1 MKTLRIIRGRILLPV
16 LASVLLA
23 SHPTDAATQY
33 AAGSITWDNAL
44 TAAWAAASGGSYT
57 SQWAGGNDA
66 VFEGSAGTVTLA
78 GVTAHNLTFNAT
90 GYTLSGAGT
99 LTLTGTTPTIS
110 LGSGISAT
118 IGNEIAGSAGL
129 TKIGA
134 GSLTLNGTNNY
145 TGMTTVGEGMLVLGG
160 ANGSISDPLTIY
172 HRGSLTLDNTTAS
185 KTNRLGNG
193 KAFTSYGGTF
203 NYNDDIAES
212 CGRRHRALLRHRS
225 WHQSKQDHFYNTS
238 HLNCWN
244 HSVGADQG
252 WLHL

>member
-1 MKTLRIIRGRILLPV
+1 MNTLRIIRGRILLPV

-99 LTLTGTTPTIS
+99 LTLTGYAVANVA
-110 LGSGISAT
+110 SGAAVISAALAGAT
-118 IGNEIAGSAGL
+118 AYLRLSGDVIGGW
-129 TKIGA
+129 
-134 GSLTLNGTNNY
+134 
-145 TGMTTVGEGMLVLGG
+145 MLARQAVL
-160 ANGSISDPLTIY
+160 ARSRAPAL
-172 HRGSLTLDNTTAS
+172 
-185 KTNRLGNG
+185 
-193 KAFTSYGGTF
+193 
-203 NYNDDIAES
+203 AES
-212 CGRRHRALLRHRS
+212 RGALARIFADQVLAQAPGLAEGVMAGGGDLALL
-225 WHQSKQDHFYNTS
+225 D
-238 HLNCWN
+238 
-244 HSVGADQG
+244 ADSLAG
-252 WLHL
+252 